1 MSNNPYENE
10 PGFDKA
16 NSEDDKKKQAAYV
29 AKIRHETIRIAV
41 IQKLEDIMGVCPNG
55 EYFSTSPSSIPE
67 VIRRSRPCSGLRY
80 MK

>member
-55 EYFSTSPSSIPE
+55 EYFSTSHLPYM
-67 VIRRSRPCSGLRY
+67 RSFDLHVHAQACDT
-80 MK
+80 